1 MRSGIAA
8 LCPISYC
15 ASVVKAMIRF
25 TSHNLTTLI
34 WLEDS
39 VSMEQLWFGA
49 SLTHHNRDFP
59 NLQSEKQEILSI
71 INA

>member
-1 MRSGIAA
+1 
-8 LCPISYC
+8 
-15 ASVVKAMIRF
+15 MIRF